1 MEKLKW
7 YFIGKNDKVS
17 KEDKDLRS
25 VVKKLYKVCKKNNMQ
40 YSDVYIMS
48 SQGNT
53 TLNIRGKRGEEVVV
67 NSYAFIRKEILLLL
81 SMVVI
86 AVIQFILWS

>member
-17 KEDKDLRS
+17 KEDKALRS

-67 NSYAFIRKEILLLL
+67 NSYAFIRKEI
-81 SMVVI
+81 
-86 AVIQFILWS
+86 